1 MFFLAVVPKKPSLK
15 TFLYQDATTA
25 EIGDSVLLMCDS
37 NATSNVNYTLLKGG
51 DVISN
56 GSRSQVHMKSE
67 QEFGEY
73 ECVITNRAGNAS
85 TKITI
90 EEKKKCEC
98 LVAFWPLKLNNRFIS
113 YRDSAERCTGQR
125 SAFLSKVRLRMSVM
139 SCNALDISTGSS
151 LWRNFYKLNFNT
163 KLALLLKI
171 IRVTL

>member
-25 EIGDSVLLMCDS
+25 EIGDTVLLMCDS

-90 EEKKKCEC
+90 EEKKSKCEC
-98 LVAFWPLKLNNRFIS
+98 LVAF
-113 YRDSAERCTGQR
+113 
-125 SAFLSKVRLRMSVM
+125 
-139 SCNALDISTGSS
+139 
-151 LWRNFYKLNFNT
+151 
-163 KLALLLKI
+163 
-171 IRVTL
+171 